1 MIKKLFLITCVVLS
15 TAALPQYAQ
24 NISEFLAAPSAP
36 EPATEK
42 QLAQTVAKTPA
53 RPVAHYAAGY
63 RAATIQMDKSGHFSA
78 DFRINGRNVRGLIDT
93 GATYVAFNMSAA
105 RTLGLRL
112 GASDFDHQ
120 VSTANGNVKAAM
132 VMLDRME
139 VGSISVENVEAFV
152 LEDRALSSFLV
163 GMSFMSKVQS
173 YRVVKDKLEM
183 IN

>member
-1 MIKKLFLITCVVLS
+1 MIKKLFLISCVVLS
-15 TAALPQYAQ
+15 IAALPQYAQ
-24 NISEFLAAPSAP
+24 NISEFVATASTP
-36 EPATEK
+36 EPVAEK
-42 QLAQTVAKTPA
+42 PLVQTVAKTPS
-53 RPVAHYAAGY
+53 RPVAHYATGY
-63 RAATIQMDKSGHFSA
+63 RAASIQMDKSGHFSA

-105 RTLGLRL
+105 RNLGLNL
-112 GASDFDHQ
+112 GTSDFKHQ
-120 VSTANGNVKAAM
+120 VNTANGNVKAAL
-132 VMLDRME
+132 VVLDRME

-152 LEDRALSSFLV
+152 LEDKALSSFLV